1 MRMERAYIS
10 AANIYNYENLFKES
24 RRKEKHM
31 NYRHTVKRCLSAVL
45 AGAMAC
51 SGVQVAQLQTVFAQE
66 NSLTTVSP

>member
-1 MRMERAYIS
+1 
-10 AANIYNYENLFKES
+10 
-24 RRKEKHM
+24 M